1 MTAYFLN
8 AGDAFVVSA
17 CYSAGCPTN
26 TIPCEG
32 RGVLRPCGEEFKP
45 LFMRYRSSLDRFRCN
60 LCCGST
66 PAPTLFSRNL
76 PTFDLPF
83 SSNSL
88 RYPPTSRIARPWG
101 YHTATFPPR
110 HYAHSRTRLLHL
122 FDVTGQGTPNATVLL
137 FSRGDRYSPV
147 APILLRPTPC
157 SHTEQ
162 RIGFRVR
169 PWLFDVFVLEPRSI
183 IPFTCARAFA
193 SLSHTRALLLP
204 SSFAFMLRGLR
215 CYPQFI
221 QPPFEFPPSFPAGYV
236 FTRFPE

>member
-17 CYSAGCPTN
+17 CYSVSCPTN

-60 LCCGST
+60 PAEVPRRHQPCFLAISPLST
-66 PAPTLFSRNL
+66 YRFP
-76 PTFDLPF
+76 
-83 SSNSL
+83 
-88 RYPPTSRIARPWG
+88 RIAC
-101 YHTATFPPR
+101 A
-110 HYAHSRTRLLHL
+110 TRLHPGSLDL
-122 FDVTGQGTPNATVLL
+122 GAITPQRFRHGATLILGLGCSTCAMSPVKTTPYATVLL

-162 RIGFRVR
+162 RIGFRAR
-169 PWLFDVFVLEPRSI
+169 PWLFDVFVLEPRSVV
-183 IPFTCARAFA
+183 PFTCARAFA

-204 SSFAFMLRGLR
+204 SSFA
-215 CYPQFI
+215 C
-221 QPPFEFPPSFPAGYV
+221 
-236 FTRFPE
+236 